1 MKRGGIMEVKLWE
14 KPKNCTIIEG
24 FPGFGLVGTIASEY
38 LIEHLKTEQIG
49 KILFNDMPAM
59 VAIHENKVVEPLG
72 VFYNQKYNIVILH
85 AITAATHYEWEMAST
100 IGKLA
105 SDLKASEIIS
115 LEGVGPGDEGESS
128 RVFYYANNDK
138 NAKLFQKANIEALK
152 EGIIIGV
159 TGAILLRV
167 EKTPVSCLFAE
178 THSNLPDSKAAA
190 KIIEALDKYLGM
202 ELDYKPLLEQA
213 EKFEQKLKTILQ
225 KSQEAQEIS
234 DKKKLS
240 YFG

>member
-1 MKRGGIMEVKLWE
+1 MEIKLWK
-14 KPKNCTIIEG
+14 KPKNCTIVEG
-24 FPGFGLVGTIASEY
+24 FPGFGLVGTIASEF

-72 VFYNQKYNIVILH
+72 IFYNQKYNIVILH
-85 AITAATHYEWEMAST
+85 AIITASHYEWDMAET
-100 IGKLA
+100 VGKIA
-105 SDLKASEIIS
+105 SDLQAKEIIS
-115 LEGVGPGDEGESS
+115 LEGVGSGEESEEL
-128 RVFYYANNDK
+128 RVFYYSNNEK
-138 NAKLFQKANIEALK
+138 NAKQFEKAGIESLK

-159 TGAILLRV
+159 TGAVLLRV
-167 EKTPVSCLFAE
+167 EKVPVSCIFAE

-190 KIIEALDKYLGM
+190 KVIEALDKYIGID
-202 ELDYKPLLEQA
+202 LDYKPLLEQA
-213 EKFEQKLKTILQ
+213 EKFEEKLKTMMQ

-240 YFG
+240 YLG

>member
-1 MKRGGIMEVKLWE
+1 MEVKLWK

-24 FPGFGLVGTIASEY
+24 FPGFGLVGTIASEF
-38 LIEHLKTEQIG
+38 LIDHLKTEQIG

-59 VAIHENKVVEPLG
+59 IAIHEGRIVEPLG
-72 VFYNQKYNIVILH
+72 IFYNQKYNIVILH
-85 AITAATHYEWEMAST
+85 AIIAASHYEWDMAET
-100 IGKLA
+100 ISRLA
-105 SDLKASEIIS
+105 SDLQVKEIIS
-115 LEGVGPGDEGESS
+115 LEGVGSGEDSEGS
-128 RVFYYANNDK
+128 RVFYYSNSEK
-138 NAKLFQKANIEALK
+138 SAKLFEKVGISPLK

-159 TGAILLRV
+159 TGAVLLRA
-167 EKTPVSCLFAE
+167 EKVPVSCLFAE

-190 KIIEALDKYLGM
+190 KVIEALDKYIGM

-213 EKFEQKLKTILQ
+213 EKFEEKLKTIMQ

>member
-1 MKRGGIMEVKLWE
+1 MEIKLWK
-14 KPKNCTIIEG
+14 KPKNCIIVEG
-24 FPGFGLVGTIASEY
+24 FPGFGLVGTIASEF

-72 VFYNQKYNIVILH
+72 IFYNAKYNIVIVH
-85 AITAATHYEWEMAST
+85 AITAATRYEWEMASA

-105 SDLKASEIIS
+105 SDLQAKEVIS
-115 LEGVGPGDEGESS
+115 LEGVGSGEDSDGS
-128 RVFYYANNDK
+128 RVFYYSNNEK
-138 NAKLFQKANIEALK
+138 NAKAFEKAGISALK

-167 EKTPVSCLFAE
+167 EKVPLSCLFAE

-190 KIIEALDKYLGM
+190 KVIEALDKYLGM
-202 ELDYKPLLEQA
+202 DIDYKPLLEQA
-213 EKFEQKLKTILQ
+213 QKFEEKLKTILQ

>member
-1 MKRGGIMEVKLWE
+1 MEIKLWK
-14 KPKNCTIIEG
+14 KPKNCIIVEG
-24 FPGFGLVGTIASEY
+24 FPGFGLVGTIASEF

-59 VAIHENKVVEPLG
+59 VAIHESKVVEPLG
-72 VFYNQKYNIVILH
+72 IFYNSKYNIIILH
-85 AITAATHYEWEMAST
+85 AITAATHYEWAMADT
-100 IGKLA
+100 ISKLA
-105 SDLKASEIIS
+105 SQLNAKEIIS
-115 LEGVGPGDEGESS
+115 LEGVGSGEESEGS
-128 RVFYYANNDK
+128 RVFYYTNNDK
-138 NAKLFQKANIEALK
+138 NSKVFEKAGIESLK

-167 EKTPVSCLFAE
+167 EKTPVSCVFAE

-190 KIIEALDKYLGM
+190 KLIEALDKYLGM
-202 ELDYKPLLEQA
+202 DIDYKPLLEQA

-240 YFG
+240 YLG